1 MNKSAL
7 IKIAGILVVS
17 FIVVTI
23 VTFFLYPYINEENYE
38 QVQTERADR
47 FPSDD
52 LEGGGYSDE
61 LPPMDNSNQNL
72 LNKQGAGIPD
82 SLFTDDMSSV
92 SMTIDSL
99 VAVNDSLSQ
108 TLDSALVTIANLE
121 NALKAS
127 GADDAQL
134 AEVRQGNDDVE
145 FISAAAE
152 PKEEFAERVKSLL
165 NLDEEDLTPIANQMT
180 QQELVKIYNNSG
192 NLQREKLLRSLS
204 AERATKLMQ
213 EIML

>member
-23 VTFFLYPYINEENYE
+23 VTFFLYPYINEEKYE

-52 LEGGGYSDE
+52 LQGGADSDE
-61 LPPMDNSNQNL
+61 LPPLDDSFQRPLENSA
-72 LNKQGAGIPD
+72 AGIPD
-82 SLFTDDMSSV
+82 SLFTADSSLV
-92 SMTIDSL
+92 SMNLDSMM
-99 VAVNDSLSQ
+99 AANDSLSQ
-108 TLDSALVTIANLE
+108 QLDSALVTIANLE
-121 NALKAS
+121 NALKAT
-127 GADDAQL
+127 GADDTQL
-134 AEVRQGNDDVE
+134 AEVRQGNNDVE
-145 FISAAAE
+145 FIAAASQPE
-152 PKEEFAERVKSLL
+152 EEFSERVKSLL